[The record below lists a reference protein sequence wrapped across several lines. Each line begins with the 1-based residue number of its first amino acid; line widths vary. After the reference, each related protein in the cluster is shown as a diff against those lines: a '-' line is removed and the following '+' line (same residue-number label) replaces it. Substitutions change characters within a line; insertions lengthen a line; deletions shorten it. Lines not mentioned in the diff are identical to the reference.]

1 MKYYI
6 NYTGGR
12 APRPEINNILDNSL
26 VDVNPEEEGD
36 DNIEEEQYELNEY
49 FNILNDINL
58 DDNQNL
64 EMFEELFDEMPSK
77 LIEILLVGIFGNNME
92 IYTSKINTPNTNCN
106 LENAKSCNSVFNHYH
121 IYYLYEKY
129 LLPEGQ
135 TMENLINNFLNNES
149 SPKFSIDKI
158 LIYAIKRNQVEDY
171 EIIQTWID
179 KDDYTD
185 GYILS
190 GASFRPPEGR
200 TIETITDID
209 GETEE
214 VEVYEPLSPEKT
226 DDEINKLTSLLPED
240 DKEEVIRKLDLSR
253 TYKNITIPTFV
264 TEIRNFSHCYLE
276 EVNFP
281 EGSLLIKIFKESFHN
296 CTNLKNINL
305 ENCKEL
311 EHIGTDAFSYCNLE
325 SVTIPNSV
333 LTIKDDAFES
343 LFDVEEG
350 CNLNLQNV
358 SLPRRFEQKTSEI
371 FGERAD
377 VINFTFTN

>member
-12 APRPEINNILDNSL
+12 APGPERNNILDNSL
-26 VDVNPEEEGD
+26 VDVNPAEEEEED
-36 DNIEEEQYELNEY
+36 DIIEEEERYELNEY
-49 FNILNDINL
+49 INILNGINL
-58 DDNQNL
+58 ENTQNL
-64 EMFEELFDEMPSK
+64 EMFENLNRRMPIK
-77 LIEILLVGIFGNNME
+77 LISILFNIFGNE
-92 IYTSKINTPNTNCN
+92 YDIYKSKISAPNVFCRLQNS
-106 LENAKSCNSVFNHYH
+106 ESCNEVFNSYH

-129 LLPEGQ
+129 LLLEGKI
-135 TMENLINNFLNNES
+135 MEDIYIDEDMTE
-149 SPKFSIDKI
+149 FSIDKI
-158 LIYAIKRNQVEDY
+158 LMYAIKRNEVEDY
-171 EIIQTWID
+171 KIIQTWID
-179 KDDYTD
+179 QIYTD
-185 GYILS
+185 GYTLS
-190 GASFRPPEGR
+190 GASFKPPDGR

-214 VEVYEPLSPEKT
+214 VEVYERLSPEKT
-226 DDEINKLTSLLPED
+226 DDEINKLTSLLPEG
-240 DKEEVIRKLDLSR
+240 DKDEVLRKLDLSR
-253 TYKNITIPTFV
+253 TFKNITIPTFV
-264 TEIRNFSHCYLE
+264 TEIKNFSDCYLE

-281 EGSLLIKIFKESFHN
+281 EGSLLTKIFKKSFHN
-296 CTNLKNINL
+296 CANLKNINL
-305 ENCKEL
+305 ENCENL
-311 EHIGTDAFSYCNLE
+311 EHIGKDAFSYCNLE